1 MATKLNQIIAVEKGV
16 KASSQSELTKNY
28 QLLQKSGMLLGL
40 SRTYQP
46 KDEEGEMLPP
56 ESTRVQ
62 LKAEEVLR
70 RVSEVMTRLFDVT
83 ATKEWANGSAIADV
97 VVDGRTIVADVPV
110 TYLLFLEKRLVDV
123 HTLIDHLPLLDSAE
137 EWEFDETTDCYRTAP
152 SKTIR
157 TKKTPRNHVKAEAT
171 EHHPAQVE
179 MYYEDVPVGT
189 WTTVKFSGA
198 LPATRVNELRE
209 RVEKLQAAVQQA
221 REKANEIEVTD
232 QQIGKP
238 IFDYLFS

>member
-1 MATKLNQIIAVEKGV
+1 MTKLNQIIAVEKGV

-28 QLLQKSGMLLGL
+28 QLLQKSGLLAGL

-46 KDEEGEMLPP
+46 KDEEGEELPP

-62 LKAEEVLR
+62 LKAEEVLN
-70 RVSEVMTRLFDVT
+70 RVAEVMTRYLDVT
-83 ATKEWANGSAIADV
+83 ATKEWANTKATADV
-97 VVDGRTIVADVPV
+97 SVDGKVLVRAVPV
-110 TYLLFLEKRLVDV
+110 TYLLFLEKRLEDL
-123 HTLIDHLPLLDSAE
+123 HTLIQHLPLLDSAD
-137 EWEFDETTDCYRTAP
+137 EWEFDSATDSYRTP
-152 SKTIR
+152 PVKTLR

-198 LPATRVNELRE
+198 LPASRVNELRE
-209 RVEKLQAAVQQA
+209 RVEKLQAAVRQA
-221 REKANEIEVTD
+221 REEANEIEVVDETV
-232 QQIGKP
+232 GKP
-238 IFDYLFS
+238 VFDYLFA